1 MNALLIH
8 NDNLPHDVLN
18 FFGKQQLKF
27 DIQSSHVIQHNFTFD
42 NYASHELEF
51 VLKRENYEVIY
62 VVLNLNKNDFLEF
75 TALSIINHIR
85 LTQNWNH
92 TNTPIVVLSPLSIEE
107 VTRISDNYE
116 VLYSPG
122 VFYETEYSKDAV
134 ERINRIIKNT
144 FRVGEANLL
153 NEVDY
158 QKFLQTI
165 RIKPPGHFDSQ
176 HSIDNELTLYHWSKA
191 IGIEN
196 IEIQNEIETSLYFK
210 YIKATNPI
218 ISIENNQIIKI
229 KENCSVLLIDDQWE
243 RGWVRFYEQFFNS
256 PAEQF
261 FYVEINKGNDF
272 NKIKTAVEEKIKLFD
287 PDVILLDLRLTD
299 NDFKKEILVDEL
311 SGYLLLKYLNSNFP
325 GIQVVITSAST
336 KASTYEKTI
345 RWAHSYIQKSLNFGI
360 QEVIDKIYNN
370 LQSSIYIARQ
380 IKEFIVLVNK
390 IKSVLKTSDFDDEFK
405 ESILCHLELAY
416 EIFILFLKS
425 KQQRYI
431 ELTYLELYFI
441 IEDFCQNSNIFNED
455 IYCTV
460 YANQIEYCVVQYY
473 KKHKDKKPAQGTSAI
488 LYKGGHY
495 VKGQSII
502 DRNLDTNFKVSAIL
516 LYRYGLGTSGEMKWT
531 KLNKLRNTEAGH
543 SKNKNSSI
551 ESVESVC
558 QIDKTYLVD
567 ILKLIE
573 FLLDDNNIHK
583 ERVDGAFDIGEDKI
597 NMLMETHN
605 TNKKYKK

>member
-218 ISIENNQIIKI
+218 ISLENNQIIKI

-325 GIQVVITSAST
+325 GIQVVITTAST

-405 ESILCHLELAY
+405 ESILCHLELGN
-416 EIFILFLKS
+416 EIYVLFLKS
-425 KQQRYI
+425 KQSR
-431 ELTYLELYFI
+431 YLEFAFLEFYFI
-441 IEDFCQNSNIFNED
+441 VETLSQNSNVFNED
-455 IYCTV
+455 VICTV
-460 YANQIEYCVVQYY
+460 YAGPIEYCVVKNY
-473 KKHKDKKPAQGTSAI
+473 KKGIKNKLPQGEQALVFNSNFKKGKSPVTRN
-488 LYKGGHY
+488 
-495 VKGQSII
+495 I
-502 DRNLDTNFKVSAIL
+502 DTYFKVSALL
-516 LYRYGLGTSGEMKWT
+516 LYRYGLETSGEKHWT
-531 KLNKLRNTEAGH
+531 QLNNIRKEIAHANKKEQKEKGVQLDNLV
-543 SKNKNSSI
+543 SK
-551 ESVESVC
+551 
-558 QIDKTYLVD
+558 DD
-567 ILKLIE
+567 LIE
-573 FLLDDNNIHK
+573 MLNFNLFLLDDNNIHTD
-583 ERVDGAFDIGEDKI
+583 RVDGAFDIDRKDKM
-597 NMLMETHN
+597 NMLMETLN

>member
-1 MNALLIH
+1 M
-8 NDNLPHDVLN
+8 
-18 FFGKQQLKF
+18 
-27 DIQSSHVIQHNFTFD
+27 
-42 NYASHELEF
+42 
-51 VLKRENYEVIY
+51 
-62 VVLNLNKNDFLEF
+62 
-75 TALSIINHIR
+75 
-85 LTQNWNH
+85 
-92 TNTPIVVLSPLSIEE
+92 
-107 VTRISDNYE
+107 
-116 VLYSPG
+116 
-122 VFYETEYSKDAV
+122 
-134 ERINRIIKNT
+134 
-144 FRVGEANLL
+144 
-153 NEVDY
+153 
-158 QKFLQTI
+158 
-165 RIKPPGHFDSQ
+165 
-176 HSIDNELTLYHWSKA
+176 
-191 IGIEN
+191 
-196 IEIQNEIETSLYFK
+196 
-210 YIKATNPI
+210 
-218 ISIENNQIIKI
+218 
-229 KENCSVLLIDDQWE
+229 
-243 RGWVRFYEQFFNS
+243 
-256 PAEQF
+256 
-261 FYVEINKGNDF
+261 
-272 NKIKTAVEEKIKLFD
+272 
-287 PDVILLDLRLTD
+287 
-299 NDFKKEILVDEL
+299 
-311 SGYLLLKYLNSNFP
+311 
-325 GIQVVITSAST
+325 
-336 KASTYEKTI
+336 
-345 RWAHSYIQKSLNFGI
+345 
-360 QEVIDKIYNN
+360 
-370 LQSSIYIARQ
+370 
-380 IKEFIVLVNK
+380 
-390 IKSVLKTSDFDDEFK
+390 LKTSDFDDEFK